1 VPRDVAAVGPLN
13 IDLLIT
19 GEAPS
24 SFEELTRW
32 EGPADIQMTAAGSV
46 GYLVQDLTRLGL
58 DVGLVSCLPDDQLG
72 AFQLD
77 ALRRAGVHV
86 DRVRLAP
93 ETTGTVVAYVLLF
106 GSRKRPLA
114 YHLGT
119 HDPWPLAF
127 DSADRD
133 YLLDARLLHCG
144 GYLHFDSVHHGAT
157 TDLFR
162 EARARGLITTIDTQF
177 PAKSLARPW
186 LPAMD
191 DILPYVDVLF
201 VDERE
206 ARCLADRE
214 DLTEAAAVLRDSG
227 PATVLVKQGT
237 EGARVFT
244 AEGAI
249 YQPAVQVAPLVD
261 SIGAGDAFDAAFL
274 LGMLEGWSQERTARF
289 AAVTAGF
296 SVGGVGGSTAMPTRA
311 QVEAYM
317 AANALQRGDP

>member
-1 VPRDVAAVGPLN
+1 MPRDVAAVGPLN
-13 IDLLIT
+13 IDLLII
-19 GEAPS
+19 GDAPS
-24 SFEELTRW
+24 SAEELARW

-46 GYLVQDLTRLGL
+46 GYLVQDLARLGL

-77 ALRRAGVHV
+77 TLRRAGVHV
-86 DRVRLAP
+86 DRVRLVP
-93 ETTGTVVAYVLLF
+93 DTTGTVVAYVLLF

-114 YHLGT
+114 YRVGT
-119 HDPWPLAF
+119 HDPWPLTF
-127 DSADRD
+127 DPADRD

-144 GYLHFDSVHHGAT
+144 GYLHFDPVYHGAT

-162 EARARGLITTIDTQF
+162 EARGRGLITSIDTQF
-177 PAKSLARPW
+177 PAKWLARPW
-186 LPAMD
+186 LTAME

-214 DLTEAAAVLRDSG
+214 DLTEAAAVLRDAG
-227 PATVLVKQGT
+227 PPTVVVKQGNDGT
-237 EGARVFT
+237 RVF
-244 AEGAI
+244 APERAI
-249 YQPAVQVAPLVD
+249 YQPAVQVAPMVD

-274 LGMLEGWSQERTARF
+274 LGLLEGWSLERTVRF

-296 SVGGVGGSTAMPTRA
+296 SVGGVGGSAAMPTRA
-311 QVEAYM
+311 QVEAHI
-317 AANALQRGDP
+317 AGDASLSSG